1 MRVTKAM
8 LDIPPLGTVAAAIL
22 LIEKQDLDSAT
33 KCENCLKPMWTHP
46 RLAVPI
52 NRDWCLDCND
62 REQMRRETPAQ
73 VMAWTVEQVI
83 RGNILTI
90 ATDFDPSELII
101 LETYHDNLEEDD
113 TDV

>member
-8 LDIPPLGTVAAAIL
+8 VDIPPLGQVAAAIL
-22 LIEKQDLDSAT
+22 LIEKEDLKSAS

-52 NRDWCLDCND
+52 NKEWCLDCND
-62 REQMRRETPAQ
+62 IEQMKQETPAQ

-90 ATDFDPSELII
+90 DTNFNPEELVI
-101 LETYHDNLEEDD
+101 LESFHEDVEEDD
-113 TDV
+113 TNV